1 MQKADERVNI
11 DVKRYFVSSVNVIPK
26 PLISN

>member
-11 DVKRYFVSSVNVIPK
+11 DVKRYFVSSVNVILK